1 MKLPSNQTEKTL
13 FASPDKMEI
22 HKMLTLSTAHI
33 DQKTCDLLTRATEDP
48 ITVGIPVYEKKS
60 YGWFIPVNNHIP
72 NGSTRPL
79 TNCIVAALAAKCD
92 WLCLD
97 ADGPVI
103 ADIPTYE
110 WK

>member
-1 MKLPSNQTEKTL
+1 MKSLTDQTRKTL
-13 FASPDKMEI
+13 FASPENLKIE
-22 HKMLTLSTAHI
+22 KMLTLSTAHI
-33 DQKTCDLLTRATEDP
+33 DKETCDILANIAENPDAATF
-48 ITVGIPVYEKKS
+48 PVYNAGDW
-60 YGWFIPVNNHIP
+60 GWFIPVNNHIP

-110 WK
+110 WE